1 MLRQVGGRV
10 GAPSTVSAVQHAP
23 GKGGPSQEPRI
34 KCGHA
39 ALGRKCDLSEPWR
52 DESRS
57 EGGSSFT
64 RRARLEARTRSGGNR
79 AALTI
84 SSVHPPL
91 L

>member
-1 MLRQVGGRV
+1 MLRRVGGRA
-10 GAPSTVSAVQHAP
+10 GAPGTVSAVQHAP
-23 GKGGPSQEPRI
+23 GKGGPSQAPGI
-34 KCGHA
+34 KHGHV
-39 ALGRKCDLSEPWR
+39 ALGRECDLSEPWR
-52 DESRS
+52 DESRR